1 MSNFASQ
8 IYLSYLENILTRKTN
23 EDYFGHVWNTCRFGC
38 FYIYILFLNHFI
50 AFSVDKLSLYAHLIV
65 LLMWICVHDVHLCVY
80 VCLRESSLRAAAIF
94 SLYFLISEGDWY
106 LDGFVYQTQRV
117 MARAFNKLIF

>member
-1 MSNFASQ
+1 MCTSDRTSDVDLLCTLCVCVYFRE
-8 IYLSYLENILTRKTN
+8 SYL
-23 EDYFGHVWNTCRFGC
+23 
-38 FYIYILFLNHFI
+38 
-50 AFSVDKLSLYAHLIV
+50 
-65 LLMWICVHDVHLCVY
+65 
-80 VCLRESSLRAAAIF
+80 RATAIF

>member
-1 MSNFASQ
+1 MCTSDRTSDVF
-8 IYLSYLENILTRKTN
+8 
-23 EDYFGHVWNTCRFGC
+23 FFFFFVH
-38 FYIYILFLNHFI
+38 
-50 AFSVDKLSLYAHLIV
+50 IV
-65 LLMWICVHDVHLCVY
+65 RLCV
-80 VCLRESSLRAAAIF
+80 LRESFLRATAIF

>member
-1 MSNFASQ
+1 MCTSDRTSDVDLLCVCVDFRE
-8 IYLSYLENILTRKTN
+8 SYLRTT
-23 EDYFGHVWNTCRFGC
+23 
-38 FYIYILFLNHFI
+38 
-50 AFSVDKLSLYAHLIV
+50 
-65 LLMWICVHDVHLCVY
+65 
-80 VCLRESSLRAAAIF
+80 AIF